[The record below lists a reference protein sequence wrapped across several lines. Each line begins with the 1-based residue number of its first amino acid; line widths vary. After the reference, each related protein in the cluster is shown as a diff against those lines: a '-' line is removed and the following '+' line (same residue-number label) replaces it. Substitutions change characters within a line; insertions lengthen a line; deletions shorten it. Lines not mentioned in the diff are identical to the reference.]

1 MHGKCKI
8 PSSSPMMG
16 EVGGERE
23 GVSTGATPPL
33 SNITGGQDAARVPK
47 MASSSS

>member
-8 PSSSPMMG
+8 PSSSPMT
-16 EVGGERE
+16 GGERE